1 MSHLANEKMPTS
13 PPARPERPP
22 SRLRAWLLNVIG
34 IYPVLLLL
42 VTLIGDALPDWA
54 VPLRLLVIVPIA
66 VAAMIW
72 VVGPVQRRLLSW
84 NRRR

>member
-1 MSHLANEKMPTS
+1 MSHLANEEMPT
-13 PPARPERPP
+13 ARPERPP

-42 VTLIGDALPDWA
+42 VTVIGDAFPDWA

-72 VVGPVQRRLLSW
+72 VVGPMQQRLLSR
-84 NRRR
+84 NQRR